1 MNAAPFAVP
10 RRQAPCPGDHG
21 AGGAYSAGVVTTR
34 RAVQWLREPE
44 VLVALAALAGVA
56 TGLVLAAVGQ
66 DTAANVVWGVVTGAL
81 LVPLTW
87 SVVRTLLRRDVG
99 VDAIALVAMAGAL
112 ALQEFLAGAV
122 VALMLAGGNALEAA
136 AGRRARHDLEALVS
150 RVPAWAMRQGDDG
163 RFERVPADE
172 VQPGDVLLVRAGE
185 VVPVD
190 GRVLDVP
197 ALLDE
202 SALTGEPLPVERMPG
217 DAVRSGVANAAEA
230 FELVATRP
238 ASESAYA
245 AIVRLVSEAEGQR
258 APFERMA
265 DRYAALLLPVT
276 LVVAGL
282 AWALSGDPV
291 RALAVL
297 VVATPCPLILA
308 APIALVSGVSR
319 AARKGVVLKGG
330 VVVEQLAR
338 TSAVLLDKTGTLTT
352 GQPEIEHIAT
362 AGAGDADA
370 DDVLRLAASLEQ
382 HSAHVVAGA
391 LVQAAHRDALPL
403 DRPAG
408 VHQVHGQ
415 GIEGTIDGHRVTV
428 GSAQWLRDNGIDP
441 RSLLDARGAHAGNGR
456 GMVLVGVDGAP
467 AGLIVLADPIRPDA
481 REMIARLH
489 AAGVQEVAMATG
501 DQRDVAEAVAA
512 ELGIDVVHAECS
524 PEDKVAVVAA
534 MRQGEGRRRVAM
546 VGDGIN
552 DAPALA
558 RADVGVA
565 MSTPGATVASE
576 TADAVVMVDRVDGVA
591 DAIVTSRRASAIAR
605 QSVVGGMLMS
615 FAAMGFAAFGYLS
628 PVAGALLQ
636 EGIDVIVIL
645 NALRALRA

>member
-1 MNAAPFAVP
+1 MRVHPPSLCMV
-10 RRQAPCPGDHG
+10 RRSAI
-21 AGGAYSAGVVTTR
+21 AGR
-34 RAVQWLREPE
+34 WQWVREPD
-44 VLVALAALAGVA
+44 VLIAFAALLGVIL
-56 TGLVLAAVGQ
+56 GLVLAVAGQ
-66 DTAANVVWGVVTGAL
+66 SVAADVVWAVVTGAL
-81 LVPLTW
+81 LLPLTW
-87 SVVRTLLRRDVG
+87 SVVRSLLRRDVG

-122 VALMLAGGNALEAA
+122 VALMLAGGSALEAA
-136 AGRRARHDLEALVS
+136 AGRRARHDLEALVA
-150 RVPAWAMRQGDDG
+150 RVPKWAMRRTPGGDLQ
-163 RFERVPADE
+163 RVPADE
-172 VQPGDVLLVRAGE
+172 VVPGDVLLVRAGE
-185 VVPVD
+185 IVPVD
-190 GRVLDVP
+190 GRIADVP

-238 ASESAYA
+238 AAESAYA
-245 AIVRLVSEAEGQR
+245 AIVRLVEEAETQR

-265 DRYAALLLPVT
+265 DRYAMLLLPVT

-338 TSAVLLDKTGTLTT
+338 TTAVLLDNTGTLTV
-352 GQPEIEHIAT
+352 GQPEIQRIAT
-362 AGAGDADA
+362 VGDAA
-370 DDVLRLAASLEQ
+370 RPEVLRLAASLEQ

-391 LVQAAHRDALPL
+391 LVQAAHRDDLPL
-403 DRPAG
+403 ALPAG
-408 VHQVHGQ
+408 VHQSHGQ
-415 GIEGTIDGHRVTV
+415 GIEGTIDGHVVTV
-428 GSAQWLRDNGIDP
+428 GSAEWLRSCGVDP
-441 RSLLDARGAHAGNGR
+441 AMLLDHRDRADDEGR
-456 GMVLVGVDGAP
+456 GVVLVGIDGRP

-481 REMIARLH
+481 RAMVQRLH
-489 AAGVQEVAMATG
+489 EAGVTEVAMATG
-501 DQRDVAEAVAA
+501 DRRDVANAVAA
-512 ELGIDVVHAECS
+512 DLGIDVVHAECS
-524 PEDKVAVVAA
+524 PEDKVAVVTA
-534 MRQGEGRRRVAM
+534 MREGEGRHRVAM

-558 RADVGVA
+558 TADVGVA
-565 MSTPGATVASE
+565 MSAPGATIASE

-591 DAIVTSRRASAIAR
+591 DAISTSRRASAIAR
-605 QSVVGGMLMS
+605 ESVIAGMLMS
-615 FAAMGFAAFGYLS
+615 FVAMGFAAFGYLP

>member
-1 MNAAPFAVP
+1 M
-10 RRQAPCPGDHG
+10 RG
-21 AGGAYSAGVVTTR
+21 
-34 RAVQWLREPE
+34 PE
-44 VLVALAALAGVA
+44 VLIAFAALLGVVA
-56 TGLVLAAVGQ
+56 GLVLAAVGFQ
-66 DTAANVVWGVVTGAL
+66 DTANVVWGLVTGAL
-81 LVPLTW
+81 LLPLTW
-87 SVVRTLLRRDVG
+87 SVIRTLMRRDVG

-136 AGRRARHDLEALVS
+136 AGRRARHDLEALVA
-150 RVPAWAMRQGDDG
+150 RAPTWAMRRTASGDI
-163 RFERVPADE
+163 ERIPAAE
-172 VQPGDVLLVRAGE
+172 VVPGDILLVRSGE
-185 VVPVD
+185 IVPVD
-190 GRVLDVP
+190 GRVEDVP

-202 SALTGEPLPVERMPG
+202 SALTGEAMPVERLPG

-230 FELVATRP
+230 FQLVATRR
-238 ASESAYA
+238 AEESAYA
-245 AIVRLVSEAEGQR
+245 AIVRLVAAAESQR

-276 LVVAGL
+276 LVAAGI
-282 AWALSGDPV
+282 AWAASGDPV

-338 TSAVLLDKTGTLTT
+338 TTAVLLDKTGTLTV
-352 GQPEIEHIAT
+352 GQPEIQRVST
-362 AGAGDADA
+362 RGGARA

-391 LVQAAHRDALPL
+391 LVSAAHRDGLPL
-403 DRPAG
+403 TLPAD
-408 VHQVHGQ
+408 VRQEHGR
-415 GIEGTIDGHRVTV
+415 GIEGTIEGHRVSV
-428 GSAQWLRDNGIDP
+428 GSADWLRSCGIDP
-441 RSLLDARGAHAGNGR
+441 TSLLDDRREDDGAGR
-456 GMVLVGVDGAP
+456 GVVFVGIDGQP
-467 AGLIVLADPIRPDA
+467 SGLIVLADPVRPDA
-481 REMIARLH
+481 AHMISRLH
-489 AAGVQEVAMATG
+489 AAGVTQVAMVTG
-501 DQRDVAEAVAA
+501 DRRDVAEAVATR
-512 ELGIDVVHAECS
+512 LGIDVVHADCT
-524 PEDKVAVVAA
+524 PEDKVAVITA
-534 MRQGEGRRRVAM
+534 MRRRDGHHRVAM

-558 RADVGVA
+558 MADVGVA
-565 MSTPGATVASE
+565 MSAPGATIASE
-576 TADAVVMVDRVDGVA
+576 TADAVVMVDRLDGVA

-605 QSVVGGMLMS
+605 QSVVAGMLMS

>member
-1 MNAAPFAVP
+1 MMRPLSPTTYAS
-10 RRQAPCPGDHG
+10 RCS
-21 AGGAYSAGVVTTR
+21 GAYCCDVLTSG
-34 RAVQWLREPE
+34 RAWRWVREPE
-44 VLVALAALAGVA
+44 VLVALAALLGVA
-56 TGLVLAAVGQ
+56 AGLALAAAGQ
-66 DTAANVVWGVVTGAL
+66 DTAANVVWAVVTGAL

-87 SVVRTLLRRDVG
+87 SVIRTLLRRDVG

-150 RVPAWAMRQGDDG
+150 RVPAWAMRQAANGD
-163 RFERVPADE
+163 FERVPADQ
-172 VQPGDVLLVRAGE
+172 VQPGDVLLVRGGE

-190 GRVLDVP
+190 GRVRDVP

-245 AIVRLVSEAEGQR
+245 AIVRLVTEAEGQR

-330 VVVEQLAR
+330 MVVEQLAR

-352 GQPEIEHIAT
+352 GQPRIARIAT
-362 AGAGDADA
+362 AGDARA
-370 DDVLRLAASLEQ
+370 HDVLRLAASLEQ

-391 LVQAAHRDALPL
+391 LVQAAHRDELVL
-403 DRPAG
+403 DPPTA

-415 GIEGTIDGHRVTV
+415 GIEGTIAGHRVTV
-428 GSAQWLRDNGIDP
+428 GSAQWLRENGIDP
-441 RSLLDARGAHAGNGR
+441 ASLLDARDADADSGR

-481 REMIARLH
+481 RDMIARLH
-489 AAGVQEVAMATG
+489 AAGVDEVAMATG
-501 DQRDVAEAVAA
+501 DRRDVAEAVAA
-512 ELGIDVVHAECS
+512 QLGIDVVHAECS

-534 MRQGEGRRRVAM
+534 MRKGEGRHRVAM

-565 MSTPGATVASE
+565 MSTPGATIASE

-615 FAAMGFAAFGYLS
+615 FVAMGFAAFGYLS

>member
-1 MNAAPFAVP
+1 M
-10 RRQAPCPGDHG
+10 
-21 AGGAYSAGVVTTR
+21 
-34 RAVQWLREPE
+34 
-44 VLVALAALAGVA
+44 
-56 TGLVLAAVGQ
+56 
-66 DTAANVVWGVVTGAL
+66 VWAVVTGAL
-81 LVPLTW
+81 LIPLTW
-87 SVVRTLLRRDVG
+87 SVIRTLLRRDLG

-136 AGRRARHDLEALVS
+136 AGRRARHDLEALVA
-150 RVPAWAMRQGDDG
+150 RVPKWAMRRTPGGDL
-163 RFERVPADE
+163 ERVPAGE
-172 VQPGDVLLVRAGE
+172 VVPGDVLLVRAGE
-185 VVPVD
+185 IVPVD
-190 GRVLDVP
+190 GRIVDVP

-245 AIVRLVSEAEGQR
+245 AIVRLVEEAESQR

-265 DRYAALLLPVT
+265 DRYAMLLLPVT
-276 LVVAGL
+276 LVAAGL

-338 TSAVLLDKTGTLTT
+338 TTAVLLDKTGTLTV
-352 GQPEIEHIAT
+352 GQPEIQRIAT
-362 AGAGDADA
+362 TGDAREA
-370 DDVLRLAASLEQ
+370 DVLRLAASLEQ

-391 LVQAAHRDALPL
+391 LVQAAHRDDLSLALPS
-403 DRPAG
+403 G
-408 VHQVHGQ
+408 VRQVHGQ
-415 GIEGTIDGHRVTV
+415 GIEGTIDGHVVSV
-428 GSAQWLRDNGIDP
+428 GSAEWLRSCGIDP
-441 RSLLDARGAHAGNGR
+441 HSLLDHRGRADEEGR
-456 GMVLVGVDGAP
+456 GVVLVGIDHQP
-467 AGLIVLADPIRPDA
+467 AGLIVMADPIRPDA
-481 REMIARLH
+481 RAMVQRLH
-489 AAGVQEVAMATG
+489 EAGVTEVAMATG
-501 DQRDVAEAVAA
+501 DRRDVAEAVAA
-512 ELGIDVVHAECS
+512 DLGIDVVHAECS
-524 PEDKVAVVAA
+524 PEDKVAVVTA
-534 MRQGEGRRRVAM
+534 MREGEGRHRVAM

-558 RADVGVA
+558 IADVGVA
-565 MSTPGATVASE
+565 MSAPGATIASE

-591 DAIVTSRRASAIAR
+591 DAIATSRRASAIAR
-605 QSVVGGMLMS
+605 QSVIAGMLMS
-615 FAAMGFAAFGYLS
+615 FVAMGFAAFGYLP

>member
-1 MNAAPFAVP
+1 M
-10 RRQAPCPGDHG
+10 RG
-21 AGGAYSAGVVTTR
+21 
-34 RAVQWLREPE
+34 PE
-44 VLVALAALAGVA
+44 VLIAFAALLGVVA
-56 TGLVLAAVGQ
+56 GLVLAAVGLQ
-66 DTAANVVWGVVTGAL
+66 TAANVVWGVVTGAL
-81 LVPLTW
+81 LLPLTW
-87 SVVRTLLRRDVG
+87 SVIRTLIRRDVG

-136 AGRRARHDLEALVS
+136 AGRRARHDLEALVA
-150 RVPAWAMRQGDDG
+150 RAPTWAMRRTASGDI
-163 RFERVPADE
+163 ERVPAAD
-172 VQPGDVLLVRAGE
+172 VVPGDILLVRSGE
-185 VVPVD
+185 IVPVD
-190 GRVLDVP
+190 GRVEDVP

-202 SALTGEPLPVERMPG
+202 SALTGEALPVERLPG

-230 FELVATRP
+230 FQLVATRREE
-238 ASESAYA
+238 ESAYA
-245 AIVRLVSEAEGQR
+245 AIVRLVAAAESQR

-276 LVVAGL
+276 LVAAGI
-282 AWALSGDPV
+282 AWAASGDPV

-338 TSAVLLDKTGTLTT
+338 TTAVLLDKTGTLTV
-352 GQPEIEHIAT
+352 GQPEIQRVAT
-362 AGAGDADA
+362 QGGARA

-391 LVQAAHRDALPL
+391 LISAAHHDGLPL
-403 DRPAG
+403 TLPTDVR
-408 VHQVHGQ
+408 QEHGR
-415 GIEGTIDGHRVTV
+415 GIEGTIGGHRVSV
-428 GSAQWLRDNGIDP
+428 GSAAWLSSCGIDP
-441 RSLLDARGAHAGNGR
+441 TSLLDDRHADDGDGR
-456 GMVLVGVDGAP
+456 GVVLVGIDGHAS
-467 AGLIVLADPIRPDA
+467 GLIVLVDPVRPDA
-481 REMIARLH
+481 ARMIGRLH
-489 AAGVQEVAMATG
+489 AAGVTEVAMVTG
-501 DQRDVAEAVAA
+501 DRRDIAEAVAIQ
-512 ELGIDVVHAECS
+512 LGIDVVHADCT
-524 PEDKVAVVAA
+524 PEDKVAVITA
-534 MRQGEGRRRVAM
+534 MRRGERHLRVAM

-558 RADVGVA
+558 MADVGVA
-565 MSTPGATVASE
+565 MSAPGATIASE
-576 TADAVVMVDRVDGVA
+576 TADAVVMVDRLDGVA

-605 QSVVGGMLMS
+605 QSVVAGMLMS
-615 FAAMGFAAFGYLS
+615 FAAMAFAALGYLP
-628 PVAGALLQ
+628 PVAGALVQ

>member
-1 MNAAPFAVP
+1 MTV
-10 RRQAPCPGDHG
+10 RRRIA
-21 AGGAYSAGVVTTR
+21 R
-34 RAVQWLREPE
+34 LLREPE
-44 VLVALAALAGVA
+44 VLVALAALAGVVA
-56 TGLVLAAVGQ
+56 GLVLAALGQ
-66 DTAANVVWGVVTGAL
+66 GTAANAVWGVVTGAL
-81 LVPLTW
+81 LLPLTW

-136 AGRRARHDLEALVS
+136 AGRRARHDLEALVA
-150 RVPAWAMRQGDDG
+150 RAPAWAMRRDKDG
-163 RFERVPADE
+163 EFERVPADAVE
-172 VQPGDVLLVRAGE
+172 PGDVLLVRAGE

-190 GRVLDVP
+190 GRVEDVP

-202 SALTGEPLPVERMPG
+202 SALTGEPLPVERLPG
-217 DAVRSGVANAAEA
+217 ASVRSGVLNAAEA
-230 FELVATRP
+230 FQMVATRP
-238 ASESAYA
+238 AAESAYA
-245 AIVRLVSEAEGQR
+245 AIVRLVAEAEGRR

-276 LVVAGL
+276 LVVAAI
-282 AWALSGDPV
+282 AWAMSGDPV

-338 TSAVLLDKTGTLTT
+338 TTAVLLDKTGTLTV
-352 GQPEIEHIAT
+352 GQPEIQRIGTVGGAT
-362 AGAGDADA
+362 PDA
-370 DDVLRLAASLEQ
+370 VLQRAASLEQ

-391 LVQAAHRDALPL
+391 LVSAAHRDDLRL
-403 DRPAG
+403 DQPDD
-408 VHQVHGQ
+408 VHQVHGE
-415 GIEGTIDGHRVTV
+415 GIAGRVDGHEVVV
-428 GSAQWLRDNGIDP
+428 GSADWLRACDIDP
-441 RSLLDARGAHAGNGR
+441 APLLAERRDEDGDGR
-456 GMVLVGVDGAP
+456 GIVLVGVDGRG
-467 AGLIVLADPIRPDA
+467 AGLIVLADPVRPDA
-481 REMIARLH
+481 RAMVARLH
-489 AAGVQEVAMATG
+489 EAGVTEVAMATG
-501 DQRDVAEAVAA
+501 DRRDVADAVAA
-512 ELGIDVVHAECS
+512 DVGIDVVHAGCS
-524 PEDKVAVVAA
+524 PEDKVTVVTA
-534 MRQGEGRRRVAM
+534 MREGEGRHRVAM

-558 RADVGVA
+558 AADVGMA
-565 MSTPGATVASE
+565 MSAPGATIASE

-591 DAIVTSRRASAIAR
+591 DAITTSRRASAIAR
-605 QSVVGGMLMS
+605 QSVVAGMLMS
-615 FAAMGFAAFGYLS
+615 FVAMGFAAFGYLP

-636 EGIDVIVIL
+636 EGIDIIVII

>member
-1 MNAAPFAVP
+1 MRHAHWRTGSPSLPTARHAYPDVVISVP
-10 RRQAPCPGDHG
+10 QRLH
-21 AGGAYSAGVVTTR
+21 
-34 RAVQWLREPE
+34 WLREPE
-44 VLVALAALAGVA
+44 VLIALAALLGVLA
-56 TGLVLAAVGQ
+56 GLVLAATNRH
-66 DTAANVVWGVVTGAL
+66 TAANVAWAVVTGAL
-81 LVPLTW
+81 LIPLTW
-87 SVVRTLLRRDVG
+87 SVIRTLLRRDVG

-136 AGRRARHDLEALVS
+136 AGRRARHDLEALVA
-150 RVPAWAMRQGDDG
+150 RAPTWAMRRTTSGDL
-163 RFERVPADE
+163 ERVPAED
-172 VQPGDVLLVRAGE
+172 VLPGEILLVRSGE
-185 VVPVD
+185 IVPVD
-190 GRVLDVP
+190 GRIEDVP

-202 SALTGEPLPVERMPG
+202 SALTGEPMPVERMPG

-230 FELVATRP
+230 FQLVATRP
-238 ASESAYA
+238 AAESAYA
-245 AIVRLVSEAEGQR
+245 AIVRLVAAAESRR

-276 LVVAGL
+276 LVAAGI
-282 AWALSGDPV
+282 AWAMSGDPV

-319 AARKGVVLKGG
+319 AARRGVVLKGG

-338 TSAVLLDKTGTLTT
+338 TTAVLLDKTGTLTV
-352 GQPEIEHIAT
+352 GQPAIQRVAT
-362 AGAGDADA
+362 QGGARP

-391 LVQAAHRDALPL
+391 LVSAAHRDGLALTLPV
-403 DRPAG
+403 D
-408 VHQVHGQ
+408 VQQEHGR
-415 GIEGTIDGHRVTV
+415 GIEGTIAGHRVSV
-428 GSAQWLRDNGIDP
+428 GSADWLRSCGIDP
-441 RSLLDARGAHAGNGR
+441 TSLLDARRDDDGDGQGV
-456 GMVLVGVDGAP
+456 VLVGIDGAP
-467 AGLIVLADPIRPDA
+467 SGLIVLADPVRPDA
-481 REMIARLH
+481 ARMIARLH
-489 AAGVQEVAMATG
+489 ESGVTEVAMVTG
-501 DQRDVAEAVAA
+501 DRRDIAEAVAA
-512 ELGIDVVHAECS
+512 RLGIDVVHADCT
-524 PEDKVAVVAA
+524 PEDKVAVVTA
-534 MRQGEGRRRVAM
+534 MRAGESHHRVAM

-558 RADVGVA
+558 MADVGVA
-565 MSTPGATVASE
+565 MSAPGATIASE
-576 TADAVVMVDRVDGVA
+576 TADAVVMVDRLDGVA

-605 QSVVGGMLMS
+605 QSVVAGMLMS
-615 FAAMGFAAFGYLS
+615 FVAMGFAALGYLP

>member
-1 MNAAPFAVP
+1 MREPDVLVAFAALL
-10 RRQAPCPGDHG
+10 
-21 AGGAYSAGVVTTR
+21 GVVTG
-34 RAVQWLREPE
+34 L
-44 VLVALAALAGVA
+44 ALAASDAH
-56 TGLVLAAVGQ
+56 
-66 DTAANVVWGVVTGAL
+66 TAANAVWAVVTGAL
-81 LVPLTW
+81 LIPLTW
-87 SVVRTLLRRDVG
+87 SVIRSLLRRDVG

-136 AGRRARHDLEALVS
+136 AGRRARHDLEALVA
-150 RVPAWAMRQGDDG
+150 RVPKWAMRRAPDG
-163 RFERVPADE
+163 ELERVPADE
-172 VQPGDVLLVRAGE
+172 VVPGDVLLVRSGE
-185 VVPVD
+185 IVPVD
-190 GRVLDVP
+190 GRIVDVP

-238 ASESAYA
+238 AAESAYA
-245 AIVRLVSEAEGQR
+245 AIVRLVEEAESQR

-265 DRYAALLLPVT
+265 DRYAMLLLPVT
-276 LVVAGL
+276 LVAAGL

-338 TSAVLLDKTGTLTT
+338 TTAVLLDKTGTLTV
-352 GQPEIEHIAT
+352 GQPEIRRIAT
-362 AGAGDADA
+362 AGNAREA
-370 DDVLRLAASLEQ
+370 DVLRLAASLEQ

-391 LVQAAHRDALPL
+391 LVQAAHRDDLPL
-403 DRPAG
+403 TLPSG

-415 GIEGTIDGHRVTV
+415 GIEGTIDGHVVSV
-428 GSAQWLRDNGIDP
+428 GSADWLRSCGIDP
-441 RSLLDARGAHAGNGR
+441 ASLLDRRDHADEEGR
-456 GMVLVGVDGAP
+456 GVVLVGIDRQP

-481 REMIARLH
+481 RAMVQRLH
-489 AAGVQEVAMATG
+489 DAGVTEVAMATG
-501 DQRDVAEAVAA
+501 DRRDVAEAVAA
-512 ELGIDVVHAECS
+512 DLGIDVVHAECS
-524 PEDKVAVVAA
+524 PEDKVAVVTA
-534 MRQGEGRRRVAM
+534 MREGEGRHRVAM

-558 RADVGVA
+558 SADVGVA
-565 MSTPGATVASE
+565 MSAPGATIASE

-591 DAIVTSRRASAIAR
+591 DAIVTSRRASGIAR
-605 QSVVGGMLMS
+605 QSVIAGMLMS
-615 FAAMGFAAFGYLS
+615 FVAMGFAAFGYLP

>member
-1 MNAAPFAVP
+1 MRITAIS
-10 RRQAPCPGDHG
+10 RRF
-21 AGGAYSAGVVTTR
+21 
-34 RAVQWLREPE
+34 QWVREPD
-44 VLVALAALAGVA
+44 VLVAFAALLGVMA
-56 TGLVLAAVGQ
+56 GLVLAASGQ
-66 DTAANVVWGVVTGAL
+66 GTAANVVWAVVTGSL
-81 LVPLTW
+81 LIPLTW
-87 SVVRTLLRRDVG
+87 SVIRTLLGRDVG

-136 AGRRARHDLEALVS
+136 AGRRARHDLEALVA
-150 RVPAWAMRQGDDG
+150 RVPKWAMRRAPGG
-163 RFERVPADE
+163 ELERIPAE
-172 VQPGDVLLVRAGE
+172 AVVPGDVLLVRAGE
-185 VVPVD
+185 IVPVD
-190 GRVLDVP
+190 GRIVDVP

-202 SALTGEPLPVERMPG
+202 SALTGEPLPVEHMPG

-245 AIVRLVSEAEGQR
+245 AIVRLVEEAESQR

-265 DRYAALLLPVT
+265 DRYAMLLLPVT
-276 LVVAGL
+276 LVAAGL

-338 TSAVLLDKTGTLTT
+338 TTAVLLDKTGTLTV
-352 GQPEIEHIAT
+352 GQPEIHRIAT
-362 AGAGDADA
+362 TGDTRGA
-370 DDVLRLAASLEQ
+370 DVLRLAASLEQ

-391 LVQAAHRDALPL
+391 LVQAAHRDDLTLTVPTE
-403 DRPAG
+403 
-408 VHQVHGQ
+408 VHQLHGQ
-415 GIEGTIDGHRVTV
+415 GIEGTIDGHVVSV
-428 GSAQWLRDNGIDP
+428 GSADWLRSCGIDP
-441 RSLLDARGAHAGNGR
+441 DSLLDHRDRADEEGR
-456 GMVLVGVDGAP
+456 GVVLVGIDHRP

-481 REMIARLH
+481 REMVRRLH
-489 AAGVQEVAMATG
+489 EAGVTEVAMATG
-501 DQRDVAEAVAA
+501 DRRDVAEAVAA
-512 ELGIDVVHAECS
+512 DLGIDVVHAECS
-524 PEDKVAVVAA
+524 PEDKVAVVTT
-534 MRQGEGRRRVAM
+534 MRAGEGRHRVAM

-558 RADVGVA
+558 IADVGVA
-565 MSTPGATVASE
+565 MSAPGATIASE

-591 DAIVTSRRASAIAR
+591 DAIITSRRASAIAR
-605 QSVVGGMLMS
+605 QSVVAGMLMS
-615 FAAMGFAAFGYLS
+615 FVAMGFAAFGYLP

>member
-1 MNAAPFAVP
+1 MLIPARSRGKPD
-10 RRQAPCPGDHG
+10 RRPGS
-21 AGGAYSAGVVTTR
+21 AYACAVVTSR
-34 RAVQWLREPE
+34 RAWQWVREPE
-44 VLVALAALAGVA
+44 VLVAIAALLGVVA
-56 TGLVLAAVGQ
+56 GLVLAAVGQ
-66 DTAANVVWGVVTGAL
+66 GTAANVVWGVVTGAL

-87 SVVRTLLRRDVG
+87 SVIRTLLRRDVG

-150 RVPAWAMRQGDDG
+150 RVPAWAMRRGPAGD
-163 RFERVPADE
+163 FQRVPAGD
-172 VQPGDVLLVRAGE
+172 VLPGDVLLVRGGE

-190 GRVLDVP
+190 GRVRDVP

-245 AIVRLVSEAEGQR
+245 AIVRLVEEAEGQR

-330 VVVEQLAR
+330 MVVEQLAR

-352 GQPEIEHIAT
+352 GQPRIQRIAT
-362 AGAGDADA
+362 ADGAQAA
-370 DDVLRLAASLEQ
+370 DVLRLAASLEQ

-391 LVQAAHRDALPL
+391 LVQAAHRDHLPL
-403 DRPAG
+403 EAPG
-408 VHQVHGQ
+408 QVHQVHGQ
-415 GIEGTIDGHRVTV
+415 GIEGTIGGHRVTV

-441 RSLLDARGAHAGNGR
+441 DSLLDQRQADGEDGR
-456 GMVLVGVDGAP
+456 GLVLVGVDGAP
-467 AGLIVLADPIRPDA
+467 AGMIVLADPIRPDA
-481 REMIARLH
+481 RTMIERLH
-489 AAGVQEVAMATG
+489 AAGVDQVAMATG
-501 DQRDVAEAVAA
+501 DRRDVAEAVAA
-512 ELGIDVVHAECS
+512 DLGIDVVHAECS

-534 MRQGEGRRRVAM
+534 MREGEGRHRVAM

-591 DAIVTSRRASAIAR
+591 DAIITSRRASAIAR

-615 FAAMGFAAFGYLS
+615 FVAMGFAAFGYLS

>member
-1 MNAAPFAVP
+1 MAFAALL
-10 RRQAPCPGDHG
+10 
-21 AGGAYSAGVVTTR
+21 GVV
-34 RAVQWLREPE
+34 AGLG
-44 VLVALAALAGVA
+44 LAAADQHV
-56 TGLVLAAVGQ
+56 
-66 DTAANVVWGVVTGAL
+66 AANAVWGVVTGAL

-87 SVVRTLLRRDVG
+87 SVIRSLLHRDVG

-122 VALMLAGGNALEAA
+122 VAVMLAGGNALEAA
-136 AGRRARHDLEALVS
+136 AGRRARHDLEALVA
-150 RVPAWAMRQGDDG
+150 RAPKWAMRRTPDG
-163 RFERVPADE
+163 ELERIPAE
-172 VQPGDVLLVRAGE
+172 QVVPGDVLLVRSGE

-190 GRVLDVP
+190 GRVHDVP

-202 SALTGEPLPVERMPG
+202 SALTGEPLPVERLPG
-217 DAVRSGVANAAEA
+217 EAVRSGVANAAEA

-245 AIVRLVSEAEGQR
+245 AIVRLVEEAETQR

-276 LVVAGL
+276 LVVAGI
-282 AWALSGDPV
+282 AWAMSGDPV

-338 TSAVLLDKTGTLTT
+338 TTAVLLDKTGTLTV
-352 GQPEIEHIAT
+352 GQPQIQRVAT
-362 AGAGDADA
+362 THGART

-391 LVQAAHRDALPL
+391 LVSAAHRDDLALDLPR
-403 DRPAG
+403 DVR
-408 VHQVHGQ
+408 QVHGQ
-415 GIEGTIDGHRVTV
+415 GIEGTIGGQVVTV
-428 GSAQWLRDNGIDP
+428 GSAEWLRSCGIDP
-441 RSLLDARGAHAGNGR
+441 SSLLDLRSTDDGNGR
-456 GMVLVGVDGAP
+456 GMVMVGVDHRP

-481 REMIARLH
+481 RQMIARLH
-489 AAGVQEVAMATG
+489 DAGVTEVAMATG
-501 DQRDVAEAVAA
+501 DQRDVADAVAA
-512 ELGIDVVHAECS
+512 DLGIDVVHAECS
-524 PEDKVAVVAA
+524 PEDKVAVVTA
-534 MRQGEGRRRVAM
+534 MREGEGRHRVAM

-558 RADVGVA
+558 RADVGIA
-565 MSTPGATVASE
+565 MSAPGATIASE
-576 TADAVVMVDRVDGVA
+576 TADAVVMVDRIDGVA

-605 QSVVGGMLMS
+605 QSVVAGMLMS
-615 FAAMGFAAFGYLS
+615 FVAMGFAAFGFLP